1 MVLKQL
7 RRTLLNGLFLNT
19 LLAGLSMPL
28 IADTFAHS
36 NQPEIN
42 NQHNDD
48 PQKTFGCTAL
58 HYAVKAGNLAAV
70 NSLIGH
76 IDLDIQEAAEGKTA
90 LHYAIEGALDNIA
103 LALIDAG
110 ANVNIASGNPVN
122 PYPLHLAVVTNR
134 KKIVEKLLR
143 TDVLINQLSLVGGK
157 TALHKAAEIG
167 LFEIVVMLVKKRA
180 DMQITDNRGRTAL
193 HIAQERGWDQ
203 ITAFLQR
210 YGAKQGHTNEEQGE
224 QNEELFFEGH
234 TMENTIKAISYDLG
248 IYQGNRVF
256 VCALLKALIADEF
269 VLYTKT
275 LNAHWNVTGPFFG
288 PLHALFKDNYEM
300 LFQMIDDLAER
311 SRTLGGTAPGSLT
324 EFLSNTQLAERPGTI
339 TTGQELI
346 ALLYNDHLAI
356 IRSLRT
362 AIGACEKQYSDVGTA
377 NFLTDLMEK
386 QEKAAWMLRAHL
398 E

>member
-36 NQPEIN
+36 NQPEIIDNQN
-42 NQHNDD
+42 NDS
-48 PQKTFGCTAL
+48 PKTFGSTAL
-58 HYAVKAGNLAAV
+58 HYAVKAGDLTAVAA
-70 NSLIGH
+70 LMGR

-90 LHYAIEGALDNIA
+90 LHYAIEGALDSIA

-110 ANVNIASGNPVN
+110 ANVNIASGNPIN
-122 PYPLHLAVVTNR
+122 PYPLHLAVVANR
-134 KKIVEKLLR
+134 KKIVEKLLH
-143 TDVLINQLSLVGGK
+143 TNVSINQLSLVGGK

-180 DMQITDNRGRTAL
+180 DMQIKDNRGRTAL

-210 YGAKQGHTNEEQGE
+210 YGAKQGHANEEPDK
-224 QNEELFFEGH
+224 QNKELFFEGDIMEH
-234 TMENTIKAISYDLG
+234 TKKTISYDVG
-248 IYQGNRVF
+248 IDQKNRAA
-256 VCALLKALIADEF
+256 VCALLSTLIADEF

-300 LFQMIDDLAER
+300 LFNMIDDLAER
-311 SRTLGGTAPGSLT
+311 SRTLGGTAPGSLA
-324 EFLSNTQLAERPGTI
+324 EFLDNTQLTERAGTM
-339 TTGQELI
+339 TVGQDLI